1 MSIRV
6 FNTNNFGKIEFDR
19 TSLEKLL
26 NEIYEE
32 GYRAGEKHAK
42 DSYWTWCPSITT
54 VNYNTPVYRTL
65 NDFNTNSSV
74 TTSDSTNTNASTMS
88 TNTTNNTKIN
98 SNSINNTVEDIKQK
112 SKAETVCYVNGK
124 EVDLSTFNESLKEA
138 NEAFNKAANEL
149 FHSDRYN
156 ALAKEIKNL

>member
-6 FNTNNFGKIEFDR
+6 FNTNSFGKIEFDR

-42 DSYWTWCPSITT
+42 DNYWTWCPSITYT
-54 VNYNTPVYRTL
+54 NTPAYRTL
-65 NDFNTNSSV
+65 NDFNTNSSI
-74 TTSDSTNTNASTMS
+74 TTSDSTSTNTNASTMS
-88 TNTTNNTKIN
+88 TNTTNDTKIT
-98 SNSINNTVEDIKQK
+98 SNSINNTVEDTKQN
-112 SKAETVCYVNGK
+112 SKTETVCYVNGK
-124 EVDLSTFNESLKEA
+124 EVDLSTFNKSLKEA
-138 NEAFNKAANEL
+138 NEAFNKAANNL

>member
-42 DSYWTWCPSITT
+42 DNYWTWRPSITAT
-54 VNYNTPVYRTL
+54 NYSIPAYRSL

-74 TTSDSTNTNASTMS
+74 TTNNDTNASIMS
-88 TNTTNNTKIN
+88 TNTTGDTKIT
-98 SNSINNTVEDIKQK
+98 SNSINNTVGDTKQN
-112 SKAETVCYVNGK
+112 SKTETVCYVNGK
-124 EVDLSTFNESLKEA
+124 EVDLPTFNESLKEA

>member
-6 FNTNNFGKIEFDR
+6 FNTNSFGKIEFDR

-42 DSYWTWCPSITT
+42 DNYWTWCPSITNA
-54 VNYNTPVYRTL
+54 NYNAPAYRTL

-74 TTSDSTNTNASTMS
+74 TTSDSTNASTMS
-88 TNTTNNTKIN
+88 TNTANDTKIT
-98 SNSINNTVEDIKQK
+98 SNSINNTIEDIKQK

-138 NEAFNKAANEL
+138 NEAFNKAANNL

>member
-1 MSIRV
+1 MV
-6 FNTNNFGKIEFDR
+6 KLNLTA
-19 TSLEKLL
+19 LQKLL

-42 DSYWTWCPSITT
+42 DNYWTWYPTITYT
-54 VNYNTPVYRTL
+54 NTPAYRTL
-65 NDFNTNSSV
+65 NDFNTNSSI

-88 TNTTNNTKIN
+88 TNTTNDTKIT
-98 SNSINNTVEDIKQK
+98 SNSINNTVEDTKQN
-112 SKAETVCYVNGK
+112 SKTETVCYVNGK

-138 NEAFNKAANEL
+138 NKAFNKAANEL

-156 ALAKEIKNL
+156 ALAKEIRNL